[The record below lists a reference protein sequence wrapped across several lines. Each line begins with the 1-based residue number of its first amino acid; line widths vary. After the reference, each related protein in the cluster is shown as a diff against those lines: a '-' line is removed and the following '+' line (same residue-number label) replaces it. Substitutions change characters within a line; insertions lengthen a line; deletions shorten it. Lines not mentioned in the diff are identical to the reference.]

1 MTSTPFR
8 TSPHLRSA
16 VPPRPHQD
24 DDLPD
29 LTDMTLADLLAIDN
43 PILASSLKRVVA
55 QDDGSQGIV
64 AGFQSA
70 I

>member
-1 MTSTPFR
+1 
-8 TSPHLRSA
+8 
-16 VPPRPHQD
+16 
-24 DDLPD
+24 
-29 LTDMTLADLLAIDN
+29 MTLADLLAIDN